1 MLIEVSIILAFAQ
14 LTIRDNPRIA
24 EPPAVTTDTLDR
36 SPHSER
42 FVRAN
47 GVRLHL
53 LDWGGSGPLLMFLP
67 GYGDNAHIFDD
78 LAPAFTDHFHVV
90 ALTPRGFPPSSA
102 SDSVYTIAQLAED
115 VRAVMDSLRVPSAV
129 LAGHSISGAVITQ
142 FGIVHPKR
150 LAAAIYLDA
159 SLDFKAAYQRS
170 HRPGKPTP
178 ADTTS
183 VAYRAWQ
190 ERYSDSHLSPSALA
204 AFTANDRAWQID
216 SVEATRRKAL
226 VAALATEVRARP
238 HEPWGITAPALAL
251 CAGGSF
257 DRGLGW
263 LTPDSPGWNEAHTYY
278 NVVSKEKRD
287 ECEKFAARN
296 RGATVFMLDSGHYV
310 FVDDRAEVVK
320 LMLSFLARIPLKRR
334 VPVTDT
340 PVARDRHVPRHM
352 SIGPLPP
359 SWTGKRVSRAG

>member
-1 MLIEVSIILAFAQ
+1 MLIEALIVLAFAQ
-14 LTIRDNPRIA
+14 PIIPGSPQIA
-24 EPPAVTTDTLDR
+24 ERSLLIADTLAT

-42 FVRAN
+42 FIRAN
-47 GVRLHL
+47 GARLQL
-53 LDWGGSGPLLMFLP
+53 LDWGGNGPLLMFMP

-102 SDSVYTIAQLAED
+102 PDSGYTIAQLAED
-115 VRAVMDSLRVPSAV
+115 ISAVLDSLGVRSAV

-170 HRPGKPTP
+170 HRPGKPMP
-178 ADTTS
+178 SDTTT
-183 VAYRAWQ
+183 VAYRAWEQ
-190 ERYSDSHLSPSALA
+190 RYGDSQLSPSLVA
-204 AFTANDRAWQID
+204 AFAANGRAWQID
-216 SVEATRRKAL
+216 SVEATRRKEL
-226 VAALATEVRARP
+226 VAALATEVRSHP
-238 HEPWGITAPALAL
+238 HEPWRITARALAL

-263 LTPDSPGWNEAHTYY
+263 LTADSPGWNEARTYY
-278 NVVSKEKRD
+278 TAVTKEKRE
-287 ECEKFAARN
+287 ECEKFAVRN

-310 FVDDRAEVVK
+310 FVDARTEVIN
-320 LMLSFLARIPLKRR
+320 LMRSFLARIPLE
-334 VPVTDT
+334 
-340 PVARDRHVPRHM
+340 
-352 SIGPLPP
+352 
-359 SWTGKRVSRAG
+359 